1 MTRRPIVLACLLVAA
16 GCAGADAESTA
27 ADRPGQSSVALGEA
41 DAPAPACLGLGPNGV
56 CRADYADADGGLVNV
71 DGQPLGVC
79 SLEPRTGFFRDGY
92 CSTGPT
98 DGGVHVVCAEMTDE
112 FLTYTKDRGNDLS
125 TPAPRFDFPG
135 LEAGDRWCLCATR
148 WEEARRAGTAPPV
161 VLHATHRAASSIVD
175 ERHLRMAAVETTTA
189 SRTLAPRGGTALRDQ
204 RQQTRQAGVEHVP
217 PRRVGAQRSPCTP
230 PP

>member
-1 MTRRPIVLACLLVAA
+1 MNRRPIVLACLLVAA

-27 ADRPGQSSVALGEA
+27 ADRPEPPSVAMGEA
-41 DAPAPACLGLGPNGV
+41 DAQAPACLGLGPNGV
-56 CRADYADADGGLVNV
+56 CRADYADAEGGLVNV

-112 FLTYTKDRGNDLS
+112 FLAYTKGRGNDLS

-135 LEAGDRWCLCATR
+135 LEAGDRWCLCAAR
-148 WEEARRAGTAPPV
+148 WEEARQAGMAAPV
-161 VLHATHRAASSIVD
+161 VLDATHRAASSIVD
-175 ERHLRMAAVETTTA
+175 ERHLRTAAVRTTTA
-189 SRTLAPRGGTALRDQ
+189 TRGLETNSRGAPRR
-204 RQQTRQAGVEHVP
+204 
-217 PRRVGAQRSPCTP
+217 
-230 PP
+230 